1 MAYNFQDDMA
11 LGRLGSAYI
20 NVASGAYTPP
30 TGMVVVQI
38 LVVANTKFTVLKA
51 EQPGDATYKGPLLP
65 SGAVE
70 AGGMSF
76 STTGNTTAANGTN
89 FTAFPTGTTF
99 SAGTVFFGRWSAI
112 DLASTPPAGAIIVY
126 LGY

>member
-38 LVVANTKFTVLKA
+38 LVVANTKFSVLRA
-51 EQPGDATYKGPLLP
+51 EQPGDATYKQPV
-65 SGAVE
+65 SAANAAE

-89 FTAFPTGTTF
+89 FTAFPTNTTM
-99 SAGTVFFGRWSAI
+99 SAGTVFFGRWNSI
-112 DLASTPPAGAIIVY
+112 DLASTPINGAIIVY